1 MQIFENGRLIGVT
14 TADRLMLPVGRHDLE
29 FVNEAL
35 EFREKH
41 SVAVSSGKVTSL
53 AIKPPN
59 GSLSINARPW
69 GEVLIDGRSVGL
81 TPIANLA
88 VPIGV
93 HEITWRHPQLGEAR
107 RTLAVTAKSPTR
119 VSTEFGK

>member
-1 MQIFENGRLIGVT
+1 
-14 TADRLMLPVGRHDLE
+14 
-29 FVNEAL
+29 
-35 EFREKH
+35 
-41 SVAVSSGKVTSL
+41 VTSL

-93 HEITWRHPQLGEAR
+93 HEITWRHPQLGETR
-107 RTLAVTAKSPTR
+107 RTVAVTAKSPTR
-119 VSTEFGK
+119 VSTEFNK